1 MSFFIWMNNIPLIGY
16 TTFCLYISWLT
27 FGLIHFF
34 GCYERWCHENS
45 YASFVCMYA
54 FSSLEYIPRNDI
66 AVLYSNPVLLSEEL
80 PHCSSQW
87 LQCFTTL
94 WKCMRVTISHEY
106 FLFPILFLNS
116 SGCEVHIITVFICIS
131 LMIMILSC
139 FSWASWPIAE
149 LLWRNVH
156 SVSLSKF

>member
-1 MSFFIWMNNIPLIGY
+1 MGWF
-16 TTFCLYISWLT
+16 TFLAVMKDDAMK
-27 FGLIHFF
+27 IHMQV
-34 GCYERWCHENS
+34 
-45 YASFVCMYA
+45 FVWMYA
-54 FSSLEYIPRNDI
+54 FNSLEYIPRNEI

-80 PHCSSQW
+80 PNCFSQW
-87 LQCFTTL
+87 LQYFTTL
-94 WKCMRVTISHEY
+94 WKCMRVTISHQY

-131 LMIMILSC
+131 LMMMILSC
-139 FSWASWPIAE
+139 FSCTSWPIAE